1 MAELTMQLLGPPR
14 IEVAGAPLAVD
25 TRKAIALLA
34 VLAVSGRAQSRE
46 RLSTL
51 LWPDSD
57 PPRARGALRRTLSV
71 LHKATGG
78 AGLRL
83 EDGSVTLDPDDSW
96 SDVGTIRALV
106 TETHG
111 HDHPASTTCPAC
123 IPALERA
130 IGLHAGPLLDGFT
143 LRDSPEFGEWRF
155 LEAEAIQRE
164 LTACLDRLIVAHT
177 HTGAFE
183 AAIGATRTRLALDP
197 LHEQAHRQLMALL
210 TWTGRRS
217 EAIRQYRECVAVL
230 QRELRVA
237 PIERTTALH
246 HAIVRGEAP
255 PPPTT
260 RQRIADT
267 STPGVDAQQPA
278 TQGRHL
284 PLVGRAAE
292 LAAFRSAHTAA
303 QASGTL
309 VLVRGEPG
317 IGRTR
322 LVGAFASEVRGAGG
336 TALVARGA
344 AAGAADAG
352 DAGLAFGA
360 IADLLRAAR
369 RGRAPDP
376 IHPDPELRAEVA
388 RLLPDAAPALDV
400 RSLPGL
406 EEPAA
411 RTRFVGALVRT
422 LVDALAGPVPGLLA
436 IDDADGLDA
445 GSLLVV
451 RELLR
456 ELDHH
461 VCCVVLAWRSG
472 DRSAERRLRQLLTD
486 TGTRA
491 PTSLELRRLTPD
503 EVTRVASEVA
513 DHLDAD
519 VVSQLVER
527 SEGLPL
533 AVDAELGAVADRA
546 AVAGRP
552 VGTDTVAAPPPGLR
566 AAFLPRVDV
575 LDDVARQVATAAAVI
590 GRRFELATLVH
601 ASGRAED
608 EVLAAIDDLVGR
620 GLLREADPLGETGY
634 DFTHR
639 GIRTVL
645 LDETTAARRRL
656 LHGRVADALA
666 RPETGVPADELAAV
680 RAYHLERAGRRAEAA
695 AEHRVA
701 GERAARLHA
710 NEDAVR
716 HLEAA
721 LATGHPDRRGVATAI
736 GDLRTLL
743 GQYAAAL
750 EAYERAAAVAPERA
764 APIDHRIAQV
774 HLRTGDTESALA
786 HLEVALGA
794 VEVGQDD
801 LRARILIDTGLAR
814 LRQGDQDGAVEAAE
828 DALALVEP
836 AGDLVTRAQAH
847 NLLGILARRRGAT
860 TVARTHLRASLAL
873 ADDLDVLGP
882 SVAARNNLALV
893 DLDDGALAAAAA
905 HLRDALSRCAIEGDR
920 HHEAALHNNLADVLH
935 AMGDRDGSLA
945 ELRAA
950 VGIFAEVGEPDRH
963 QPEIW
968 KLLDW

>member
-1 MAELTMQLLGPPR
+1 MQLLGPPR
-14 IEVAGAPLAVD
+14 VEVAGAQLAVD

-34 VLAVSGRAQSRE
+34 VLAVSGRPQSRE

-71 LHKATGG
+71 LQKATGG
-78 AGLRL
+78 VGVSIA
-83 EDGSVTLDPDDSW
+83 DGSVTLDPDHSW

-106 TETHG
+106 TQTQQ

-123 IPALERA
+123 IPELERA
-130 IGLHAGPLLDGFT
+130 IALHAGPLLDGFT

-177 HTGAFE
+177 HVGAFE
-183 AAIGATRTRLALDP
+183 PAIGATRARLALDP
-197 LHEQAHRQLMALL
+197 LHEQAHRQLMTLL
-210 TWTGRRS
+210 TWTGQRS

-255 PPPTT
+255 PPPAT
-260 RQRIADT
+260 RPRIADAPT
-267 STPGVDAQQPA
+267 QAVDAQRPA
-278 TQGRHL
+278 ALGRHL
-284 PLVGRAAE
+284 PLVGRDAE
-292 LAAFRSAHTAA
+292 LAAFRSAHAGA
-303 QASGTL
+303 RASGRL

-322 LVGAFASEVRGAGG
+322 LVGAFATEVRRAGG
-336 TALVARGA
+336 AALVARGA
-344 AAGAADAG
+344 AADAG
-352 DAGLAFGA
+352 GAGGAGLAYGA

-376 IHPDPELRAEVA
+376 IHPDPQLRAEVA
-388 RLLPDAAPALDV
+388 RLLPDAAPAVDV
-400 RSLPGL
+400 RSLPEL
-406 EEPAA
+406 DEPAA

-436 IDDADGLDA
+436 IDDADELDDA
-445 GSLLVV
+445 SLLVV
-451 RELLR
+451 RALLR

-461 VCCVVLAWRSG
+461 GCCVVLAWRSG
-472 DRSAERRLRQLLTD
+472 DRSAERRLRQLLVD
-486 TGTRA
+486 TGARA
-491 PTSLELRRLTPD
+491 QASMDLRRLTPD
-503 EVTRVASEVA
+503 EVARLASEV
-513 DHLDAD
+513 DEHLDAAA
-519 VVSQLVER
+519 VSQLVEL

-533 AVDAELGAVADRA
+533 AVDAELGALTDRSA
-546 AVAGRP
+546 EAARPTGPDAVA
-552 VGTDTVAAPPPGLR
+552 AAPPPGIR
-566 AAFLPRVDV
+566 AAFLPRIDV
-575 LDDVARQVATAAAVI
+575 LDDVTRQVATAAAVI
-590 GRRFELATLVH
+590 GRRFELTTLLH
-601 ASGRAED
+601 TSGRAED
-608 EVLAAIDDLVGR
+608 EVVAAIDDLVGR
-620 GLLREADPLGETGY
+620 GLLRESDPLGETGY

-639 GIRTVL
+639 AIRTVL

-666 RPETGVPADELAAV
+666 RPETGVPADELAAW
-680 RAYHLERAGRRAEAA
+680 RASHLERAGRRAEAA
-695 AEHRVA
+695 TEHHVA
-701 GERAARLHA
+701 GDRAARLHA

-721 LATGHPDRRGVATAI
+721 LAAGHPDLRGLATSI

-750 EAYERAAAVAPERA
+750 EAYERAAAAAPERA

-774 HLRTGDTESALA
+774 HLRTGAVESALA

-794 VEVGQDD
+794 VEPGQDD
-801 LRARILIDTGLAR
+801 LRARILIDIGLAR

-828 DALALVEP
+828 EALTLVEP

-860 TVARTHLRASLAL
+860 ARARTHLRASLVL
-873 ADDLDVLGP
+873 ADDLEVLGP

-935 AMGDRDGSLA
+935 AMGDRDGSLT